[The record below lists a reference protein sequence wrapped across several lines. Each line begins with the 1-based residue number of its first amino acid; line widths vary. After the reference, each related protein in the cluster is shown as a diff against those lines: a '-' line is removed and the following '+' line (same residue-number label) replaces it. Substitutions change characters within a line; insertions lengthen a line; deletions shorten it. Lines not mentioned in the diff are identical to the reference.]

1 MEDVCLY
8 DFVADYVKS
17 GVDKD
22 GKVVYRTLG
31 KSVLPNHKLYNP
43 NRENERE
50 SYFYS
55 LLLLF
60 VPFRNEGDLINDGE
74 NAENAFNRHMKENN
88 ALKTHSEKL
97 CKMLKAHDTV
107 QKINEA
113 RQAKAETV
121 KENEPLE
128 EDEGPQVVGEARS
141 AMSDMFDLHQHDD
154 SPSLEHLVSSLKL
167 ILTKQGYSN
176 TCNSTWNTRH
186 AMRVLNVHVC
196 FKWCRRN
203 WQIIFDKDH
212 SGSGSSNMEK

>member
-1 MEDVCLY
+1 MYSLTTN
-8 DFVADYVKS
+8 S
-17 GVDKD
+17 
-22 GKVVYRTLG
+22 TIQT
-31 KSVLPNHKLYNP
+31 
-43 NRENERE
+43 ENERE

-60 VPFRNEGDLINDGE
+60 VPFCNEGDLINDGE

-113 RQAKAETV
+113 RQANAETV

-141 AMSDMFDLHQHDD
+141 AMSDIFDLHQHDD
-154 SPSLEHLVSSLKL
+154 SPSLEHLVSSL
-167 ILTKQGYSN
+167 N
-176 TCNSTWNTRH
+176 TDQTRIFK
-186 AMRVLNVHVC
+186 HVQQHLEHQAC
-196 FKWCRRN
+196 HESLKCTCSDLRPLHMF
-203 WQIIFDKDH
+203 
-212 SGSGSSNMEK
+212 S